1 MKEVLIIVKST
12 IEKSPRSS
20 RFLDFCLKNNL
31 NITLIC
37 GGVENSNKFVE
48 DIYIVPILEKS
59 KLVRIFFKFFKL
71 IINVDFLQRL
81 SNTYLYNLNTLN
93 KLLKINRYDFIYFA
107 DIDLLPV
114 VGRNANKAITIFDA
128 REYYPLQFENNL
140 NFRIFEKTEYTRIL
154 NRYLN
159 KCDKVY
165 TVSEGLAN
173 AYKLNFNTETSLIFS
188 CPYFKNIKV
197 KEIENN
203 KIKLLYHGMANRN
216 RKIENYVNLLKLI
229 NHNCELHLY
238 LVGDKDYINDL
249 KNQNKDN
256 EKVQF
261 HEPVQLDEIVEMANN
276 YDIGLC
282 YFEPTTFN
290 LKHCLPNKFFEYIQA
305 RMIVAAGP
313 SPDICNLLI
322 QYNCGIISEKFTIE
336 SLAESINNH
345 TISDLNLKKRN
356 AVNAASELCF
366 EKQIHFIKNDLGIK

>member
-1 MKEVLIIVKST
+1 LKEVLIIVKST

-37 GGVENSNKFVE
+37 GGVENSNITVK
-48 DIYIVPILEKS
+48 DSYIVPILEKS
-59 KLVRIFFKFFKL
+59 KFVRIFFKFFKL
-71 IINVDFLQRL
+71 VINVDFLQRL
-81 SNTYLYNLNTLN
+81 SNTYLYNLKTLN

-114 VGRNANKAITIFDA
+114 VIRNAHNAITIFDA

-173 AYKLNFNTETSLIFS
+173 AYKLKFNTNTSLIFS
-188 CPYFKNIKV
+188 CPYFKNINV

-216 RKIENYVNLLKLI
+216 RKIENYFDLLKLI

-249 KNQNKDN
+249 KIQNKDN
-256 EKVQF
+256 KKVQF
-261 HEPVQLDEIVEMANN
+261 HEPVHLDEIVDMANN

-290 LKHCLPNKFFEYIQA
+290 LKHCLPNKYFEYIQA
-305 RMIVAAGP
+305 RIIVATGP
-313 SPDICNLLI
+313 SPDMYNILNK
-322 QYNCGIISEKFTIE
+322 YNCGIISKEFTTK
-336 SLAESINNH
+336 SLADSINSLS
-345 TISDLNLKKRN
+345 ISDLNAKKRN
-356 AVNAASELCF
+356 TEIAALELCF
-366 EKQIHFIKNDLGIK
+366 EKQEDILKTDLRIN

>member
-37 GGVENSNKFVE
+37 GGVENSNITVK
-48 DIYIVPILEKS
+48 DSYIVPILEKS
-59 KLVRIFFKFFKL
+59 KFVRIFFKFFKL
-71 IINVDFLQRL
+71 VINVDFLQRL
-81 SNTYLYNLNTLN
+81 SNTYLYNLKTLN

-114 VGRNANKAITIFDA
+114 VIRNAHNAITIFDA

-173 AYKLNFNTETSLIFS
+173 AYKLKFNTNTSLIFS
-188 CPYFKNIKV
+188 CPYFKNINV

-216 RKIENYVNLLKLI
+216 RKIENYFDLLKLI

-249 KNQNKDN
+249 KIQNKDN
-256 EKVQF
+256 KKVQF
-261 HEPVQLDEIVEMANN
+261 HEPVHLDEIVDMANN

-290 LKHCLPNKFFEYIQA
+290 LKHCLPNKYFEYIQA
-305 RMIVAAGP
+305 RIIVATGP
-313 SPDICNLLI
+313 SPDMYNILNK
-322 QYNCGIISEKFTIE
+322 YNCGIISKEFTTK
-336 SLAESINNH
+336 SLADSINSLS
-345 TISDLNLKKRN
+345 ISDLNAKKRN
-356 AVNAASELCF
+356 TEIAALELCF
-366 EKQIHFIKNDLGIK
+366 EKQEDILKTDLRIN